1 MRMDDDGNLLDGD
14 NPIAALSHEQKIELT
29 TDKYLKNVLAP
40 KMLSRHAVRS
50 CEFDIPF
57 ENTINDD

>member
-1 MRMDDDGNLLDGD
+1 MDDNENLFDGD
-14 NPIAALSHEQKIELT
+14 NPIATLSHEQKIELT

-57 ENTINDD
+57 KNTINNN